1 MGTLERLERV
11 RAHFLESGMD
21 GVLVTSAENREY
33 FSGFTG
39 TAGYLLITQ
48 EQAILGTDFRYVEQA
63 ALQSPDYEVA
73 RVMSL
78 SEWFKKMVP
87 DLKITAIGFEDNDMN
102 VNFHKVLSDVFQSIK
117 PSPKMIPI
125 GNLLEELRAIKEPGE
140 LILLEHAV
148 YIADT
153 AMERVSE
160 QIRPGMKEK
169 DIAWLMELNMRE
181 LGADSI
187 SFDTIVAAGSNGAR
201 PHHRAGDYVV
211 QLGDSIV
218 IDMGAKYEGYCSDMT
233 RTFVL
238 GEASDKFRLIYDTVL
253 QAQLNAMKLVRSGMT
268 GSEIDWLAR
277 TVIDDAGFGET
288 FGHSLGHGIGLQVHE
303 FPRVGPNSTGV
314 IEDGM
319 VFSIEPGIYIT
330 GWGGVRIE
338 DLIVMEKGH
347 ARNLNNAHKEHLI
360 SL

>member
-1 MGTLERLERV
+1 M
-11 RAHFLESGMD
+11 
-21 GVLVTSAENREY
+21 
-33 FSGFTG
+33 
-39 TAGYLLITQ
+39 
-48 EQAILGTDFRYVEQA
+48 
-63 ALQSPDYEVA
+63 
-73 RVMSL
+73 
-78 SEWFKKMVP
+78 
-87 DLKITAIGFEDNDMN
+87 
-102 VNFHKVLSDVFQSIK
+102 
-117 PSPKMIPI
+117 
-125 GNLLEELRAIKEPGE
+125 
-140 LILLEHAV
+140 

-153 AMERVSE
+153 AMEQVSE

-169 DIAWLMELNMRE
+169 DIAWLMEMTMRE

-211 QLGDSIV
+211 QLGDPIV
-218 IDMGAKYEGYCSDMT
+218 IDMGAKFEGYCSDMT
-233 RTFVL
+233 RTFVV
-238 GEASDKFRLIYDTVL
+238 GEASDRFRLIYDTVL
-253 QAQLNAMKLVRSGMT
+253 QAQLHAMELVRSGMT
-268 GSEIDWLAR
+268 GSEIDGFAR
-277 TVIDDAGFGET
+277 KVIDDAGFGET

-338 DLIVMEKGH
+338 DLIVMENGH

-360 SL
+360 NL